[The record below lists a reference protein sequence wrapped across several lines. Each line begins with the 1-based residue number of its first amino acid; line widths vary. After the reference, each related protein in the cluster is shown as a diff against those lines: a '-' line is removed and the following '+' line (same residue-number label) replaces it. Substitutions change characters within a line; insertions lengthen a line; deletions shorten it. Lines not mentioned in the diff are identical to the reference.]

1 MQKTLF
7 LNPPSFD
14 GFDGGA
20 GSRYQAR
27 REVRSFWFPTWL
39 AQPAAMVPGSKL
51 VDAPAA
57 DLSREQVVPMAS
69 EFELC
74 FIHTSTPSF
83 WADVQTAEAMKE
95 QNPKLTMGFVGP
107 HVAVLPEEALRASKA
122 IDFVTRLE
130 FDWTC
135 VEVAEGKPFDQ
146 IDGLSYRA
154 PNGEI
159 VHTRDR
165 ALTDMDALPWVVDV
179 YKRDLRVENYE
190 IGEALYPFVSFYGG
204 RGCRSKCTFCLW
216 PYTVGGHKYRV
227 RSPENVV
234 GEVAR
239 AIEYFPQIREVFFDD
254 DTMTD
259 ARPWVE
265 DVARQLGP
273 VLVPKGMTWSTNAKV
288 NVPLETLTVLKE
300 NGLRLFTVGFE
311 SGSQEILNNVKKGM
325 TVKWARE
332 FAENCHRL
340 GIKIHGTFIVG
351 LPGETKETIRDTIQF
366 AKEINP
372 HTLQVSLAAPFP
384 GTYLYD
390 QAKRE
395 GWLRAEPGKL
405 VGFEGFQVS
414 TIEYPH
420 LSAEDIFAAQEQFY
434 REFFFRPSKIA
445 EIMWEMLKS
454 PPVLRRRLREG
465 LEFLGYLRERENRPA
480 SGVETSPAA
489 LSS

>member
-1 MQKTLF
+1 MRKTLF

-39 AQPAAMVPGSKL
+39 AQPAAMVPGSTL
-51 VDAPAA
+51 VDAPPA
-57 DLSREQVVPMAS
+57 DLTREQVLPMAN
-69 EFELC
+69 EYELC
-74 FIHTSTPSF
+74 FLHTSTPSF
-83 WADVQTAEAMKE
+83 AADVKTAEAMKDV
-95 QNPKLTMGFVGP
+95 NPKLIVGFVGP
-107 HVAVLPEEALRASKA
+107 HVAMLPEPTLRASQA

-135 VEVAEGKPFDQ
+135 VEVAEGRPWDE

-159 VHTRDR
+159 VHNRDR
-165 ALTDMDALPWVVDV
+165 ALTNMDELPWVVDV
-179 YKRDLRVENYE
+179 YRRDLRIENYE

-204 RGCRSKCTFCLW
+204 RGCRSRCTFCLW
-216 PYTVGGHKYRV
+216 PYTVGGHTYRV

-234 GEVAR
+234 GEVKR
-239 AIEYFPQIREVFFDD
+239 ATEYFPQIREVFFDD

-265 DVARQLGP
+265 EVAKGLGP
-273 VLVPKGMTWSTNAKV
+273 VLMPRGMTWSTNAKV
-288 NVPLETLTVLKE
+288 NVPFETLKVLKE

-311 SGSQEILNNVKKGM
+311 TGNQAILNNVKKGM
-325 TVKWARE
+325 RVEWARE

-340 GIKIHGTFIVG
+340 GIKMHGTFIVG
-351 LPGETKETIRDTIQF
+351 LPGETAQTIRETIQF

-395 GWLRAEPGKL
+395 GWLRQGSGDL
-405 VGFEGFQVS
+405 VGGGGFQVS

-420 LSAEDIFAAQEQFY
+420 LSAEEIFEAQERFY
-434 REFFFRPSKIA
+434 REFFFRPGKIG

-465 LEFLGYLRERENRPA
+465 FEFLGYLRTRENRPA
-480 SGVETSPAA
+480 SSAVGEASAA
-489 LSS
+489 A